1 MITLYKTAGYYT
13 SDELKDIREDA
24 ADFLGDA
31 YPDECKAHK
40 VLGSYDSFIEDYANE
55 TINDIY
61 WEDFRVNMLEAV
73 YLPYGIRIY
82 GVANVWNGG
91 YCGCENLI
99 LTGGHHDGTNS
110 YTIQALDEHGNAHKL
125 GETIR
130 KYYGIDSEVTA

>member
-55 TINDIY
+55 TI
-61 WEDFRVNMLEAV
+61 
-73 YLPYGIRIY
+73 
-82 GVANVWNGG
+82 
-91 YCGCENLI
+91 
-99 LTGGHHDGTNS
+99 
-110 YTIQALDEHGNAHKL
+110 
-125 GETIR
+125 
-130 KYYGIDSEVTA
+130 IDSEVTA